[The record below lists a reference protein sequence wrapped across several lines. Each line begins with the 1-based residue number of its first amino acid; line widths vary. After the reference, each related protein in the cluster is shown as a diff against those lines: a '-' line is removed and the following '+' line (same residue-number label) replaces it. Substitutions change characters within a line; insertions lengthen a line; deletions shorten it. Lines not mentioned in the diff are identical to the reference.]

1 MTETITGGPDP
12 RHAFAPH
19 PEPIEDILHRICIIF
34 EESDGHL
41 WASGTHLMA
50 PNQES
55 AEAFADRLNETL
67 GVDKIAWS
75 PLADRVFAADETPNR
90 RSD

>member
-1 MTETITGGPDP
+1 MTATITGGPGP
-12 RHAFAPH
+12 RHAFALHLH
-19 PEPIEDILHRICIIF
+19 PVEGFLHCIYVIF
-34 EESDGHL
+34 EESNGQL
-41 WASGTHLMA
+41 WASGTHMMA

-75 PLADRVFAADETPNR
+75 ALADRAFAAAKTPDG